1 MHFSAKIK
9 VLSMYSYLRY
19 SIFKIFTKIYWY
31 IIQFCVKAGRHVIK
45 ALSQLYEFYFGQYA
59 PFLKSLSE
67 EALSGESINFQQFIF
82 LGKLFTGKVD
92 NSQMCSGE
100 KLGLGQPV

>member
-1 MHFSAKIK
+1 M
-9 VLSMYSYLRY
+9 
-19 SIFKIFTKIYWY
+19 
-31 IIQFCVKAGRHVIK
+31 KAGRHVIK

-67 EALSGESINFQQFIF
+67 EALSWWVNKFPAIHFSR
-82 LGKLFTGKVD
+82 KLFTGKVD